1 MKEVER
7 QWRRSWSEF
16 EAEAL
21 YQEGSEDSG
30 ILEDQAIW
38 QQADIP

>member
-1 MKEVER
+1 MRQNCCYERVGR
-7 QWRRSWSEF
+7 QWRSSWSVF

-30 ILEDQAIW
+30 ILKDQTA
-38 QQADIP
+38 